1 MSSIEVVEFHQAEQN
16 GECIPSCGSCGGE
29 KCSAVWMEYSS
40 SEDYS
45 RGRLSGTSLKRD
57 SVSCSIAGGELSN
70 IF

>member
-29 KCSAVWMEYSS
+29 KCSAVWMEYRS

-45 RGRLSGTSLKRD
+45 RGRLSGT
-57 SVSCSIAGGELSN
+57 
-70 IF
+70 